1 MTIYLLVFAGALVLA
16 MGATPV
22 ARFLAPR
29 VGVIDQPEARKIH
42 ARPVPRLG
50 GAAILVTVLLVSVVV
65 GERHNFDQFGSI
77 LVGATGI
84 SFIGLIDDRWGL
96 PPLIK
101 LVGQIAVALLL
112 YVSGVYV
119 SAFRLPVLNLIT
131 TVFWMVYITN
141 AINLLDNMDGL
152 AGGVAAIAAAH
163 FALMCAFSGQ
173 YLVGALSIALLG
185 ACLGFLFYN
194 LNPASI
200 FMGDSGSLFLGFV
213 LAATGIKLRFPENV
227 TFVTWMVPVLV
238 MGIPVFDTAL
248 VIISRLRRRVNP
260 LTNPGQDHLSHRLVA
275 AGMDKREAVLALYV
289 ISFVMGLLAIFV
301 TRASIVE
308 GYIGGGA
315 AALTGLYGLWRMER
329 PPFLRSQETYL
340 RAEPEDESSVV
351 GDQSPAEQIALV
363 DVSSGTTVGE
373 DA

>member
-340 RAEPEDESSVV
+340 RAQPQDESSVV